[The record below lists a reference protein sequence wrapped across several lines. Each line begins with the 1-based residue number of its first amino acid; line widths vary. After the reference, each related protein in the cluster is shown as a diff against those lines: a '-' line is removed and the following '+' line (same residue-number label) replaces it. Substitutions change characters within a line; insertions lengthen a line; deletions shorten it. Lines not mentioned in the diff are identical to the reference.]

1 MSKNYT
7 SAKNLPPIPDSV
19 DGPENEVFLT
29 YRDLTQRYRR
39 CRRTIV
45 RWEEA
50 GFLPKAELIG
60 PDSKAFRLSKILER
74 EKSRQEAAA

>member
-1 MSKNYT
+1 MSNNDT
-7 SAKNLPPIPDSV
+7 SAKGLPPIPDSV

-29 YRDLTQRYRR
+29 YRDLSQRYRR

-50 GFLPKAELIG
+50 GILPKPELIG
-60 PDSKAFRLSKILER
+60 NTSKGFRLSKIIKK
-74 EKSRQEAAA
+74 EKSRQEEAA